1 MSATAMHPLTGG
13 PPGGAVP
20 RLSLG
25 MPLYNAER
33 YVAQAFDGLLAQDFA
48 DFEII
53 VSDNASTDRTW
64 EICEEYARRDPR
76 IRLYRNP
83 ENLGAAYNYNR
94 TVDLA
99 RGPLFRWVAYD
110 DVCAPTLLRRCVEA
124 LDADPEAIL
133 AYPQTMLIDDD
144 GAPIRPYRD
153 GLDLRSPRAYRRVA
167 QYARNWSLCNAVFGV
182 VRTEALRASG
192 RIRPYPSSDVVLLAE
207 LAALGR
213 FHEVPERLFLRR
225 IHQASSRQGGTKSLA
240 AVASWFDPKRAAQAK
255 PRRIQVMRRVTGTLA
270 GLPAP
275 LSQRLSCIAAFAAVW
290 GLRKAHMKASR
301 VKHAVLDRAPA
312 LSGSTRRAGVD
323 ASRED
328 G

>member
-1 MSATAMHPLTGG
+1 MSAIEMRPQAEG
-13 PPGGAVP
+13 PAGGAAP

-33 YVAQAFDGLLAQDFA
+33 YVTQAFEGLLAQDFT

-64 EICEEYARRDPR
+64 EICEQYAGRDPR

-94 TVDLA
+94 TAELA

-124 LDADPEAIL
+124 LDADPDAVL
-133 AYPQTMLIDDD
+133 AYPQTMLIDDH
-144 GAPIRPYRD
+144 GVPIRAYHD
-153 GLDLRSPRAYRRVA
+153 GLDLRSSRAYRRVA

-182 VRTEALRASG
+182 IRTDVLRATG

-207 LAALGR
+207 LAALGQ
-213 FHEVPERLFLRR
+213 FHEVPERLFFRR
-225 IHQASSRQGGTKSLA
+225 IHEASSRQGRAIDLT
-240 AVASWFDPKRAAQAK
+240 AVASWFDPRRAATTK
-255 PRRIQVMRRVTGTLA
+255 TRRIQLTRHVAGTLA
-270 GLPAP
+270 DLPAP
-275 LSQRLSCIAAFAAVW
+275 VTERLSCIAAFAATW

-301 VKHAVLDRAPA
+301 MKRAVLRAFTSRSVRLTGA
-312 LSGSTRRAGVD
+312 D
-323 ASRED
+323 ASRET

>member
-1 MSATAMHPLTGG
+1 MSETAMRRPA
-13 PPGGAVP
+13 AVP

-33 YVAQAFDGLLAQDFA
+33 YVAQAFEGLLAQDFA
-48 DFEII
+48 DFEIV

-110 DVCAPTLLRRCVEA
+110 DVCAPTLLRRCVET
-124 LDADPEAIL
+124 LDAGPEAIL
-133 AYPQTMLIDDD
+133 AYPQTMLVDEH
-144 GAPIRPYRD
+144 GAAIRPYRD

-167 QYARNWSLCNAVFGV
+167 RFARHWSLCNAVFGV
-182 VRTEALRASG
+182 MRTDALRTTG

-207 LAALGR
+207 LAALGQ
-213 FHEVPERLFLRR
+213 FHEVPERLFSRR
-225 IHQASSRQGGTKSLA
+225 IHEASSRQGRTTNLA
-240 AVASWFDPKRAAQAK
+240 AVASWFDPKRTARAT
-255 PRRIQVMRRVTGTLA
+255 PRRIPLTRRVTGTLA
-270 GLPAP
+270 ALPAP
-275 LSQRLSCIAAFAAVW
+275 LTQRLSCVAAFTAVW
-290 GLRKAHMKASR
+290 WLRKAHIKASH
-301 VKHAVLDRAPA
+301 VKRSVLARTAPA
-312 LSGSTRRAGVD
+312 DRPQRPTAAT
-323 ASRED
+323 ASREAE
-328 G
+328 

>member
-1 MSATAMHPLTGG
+1 MSANALPAPAGG

-33 YVAQAFDGLLAQDFA
+33 YVTQAFDGLLAQDFA

-53 VSDNASTDRTW
+53 VCDNASTDRTW
-64 EICEEYARRDPR
+64 ELCQEYARRDRR
-76 IRLYRNP
+76 IRLHRNP

-94 TVDLA
+94 TVELA

-110 DVCAPTLLRRCVEA
+110 DVCAPSLLRRCVDA
-124 LDADPEAIL
+124 LDAAPEAIV
-133 AYPQTMLIDDD
+133 AYPQTMLIDEHGD
-144 GAPIRPYRD
+144 PIRPYRD

-182 VRTEALRASG
+182 MRTDVLRATG

-213 FHEVPERLFLRR
+213 FHEVPERLFFRR
-225 IHQASSRQGGTKSLA
+225 IHEASSRQGRRTNLA
-240 AVASWFDPKRAAQAK
+240 AVATWFDPKRPAGS
-255 PRRIQVMRRVTGTLA
+255 PRRIRLTRKVTATLA
-270 GLPAP
+270 RTPAP
-275 LSQRLSCIAAFAAVW
+275 LTRRMSCIAAFALVW
-290 GLRKAHMKASR
+290 GLRKAHMKGSH
-301 VKHAVLDRAPA
+301 VKRSVLGRTRPPLRTQRPA
-312 LSGSTRRAGVD
+312 GA
-323 ASRED
+323 ASREAE
-328 G
+328 

>member
-1 MSATAMHPLTGG
+1 MSATATHAQAGG
-13 PPGGAVP
+13 PRGGAVP

-64 EICEEYARRDPR
+64 EICEQYARRDPR

-110 DVCAPTLLRRCVEA
+110 DVCAPTLLRRCVDA
-124 LDADPEAIL
+124 LDADADAIL

-144 GAPIRPYRD
+144 GAPLRPYRD
-153 GLDLRSPRAYRRVA
+153 GLDLRSAHAYRRVA
-167 QYARNWSLCNAVFGV
+167 QYARHWSLCNAVFGV
-182 VRTEALRASG
+182 MRSEVLRASG

-207 LAALGR
+207 LAALGQ
-213 FHEVPERLFLRR
+213 FHEVPERLFFRR
-225 IHQASSRQGGTKSLA
+225 IHQASSRQGSTKNLA
-240 AVASWFDPKRAAQAK
+240 TVAAWFDPKRVANTK
-255 PRRIQVMRRVTGTLA
+255 PRRIQLVRRVTGTLA

-275 LSQRLSCIAAFAAVW
+275 LPQRLSCIAAFAAVW
-290 GLRKAHMKASR
+290 ALRKAHMKASR

-312 LSGSTRRAGVD
+312 ASRPTRRAGAD
-323 ASRED
+323 ASREAK
-328 G
+328 